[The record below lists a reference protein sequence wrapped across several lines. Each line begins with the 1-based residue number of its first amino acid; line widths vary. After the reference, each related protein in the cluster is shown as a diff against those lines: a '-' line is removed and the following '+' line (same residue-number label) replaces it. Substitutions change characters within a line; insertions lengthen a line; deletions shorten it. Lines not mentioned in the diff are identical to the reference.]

1 MPELPEVHTISQD
14 LKNNIV
20 GFEIKNI
27 QVAKNYRIP
36 EDQKKKLAQL
46 KGKKILDSHRIAKN
60 IVLEISENEFLVFH
74 LAMTGRI
81 LLRKDKEEKDNWV
94 KIVFEIL
101 KNDKTM
107 YLKFCDMRQFG
118 KVRVI
123 NRDELETLQN
133 KYGIDVLRKEI
144 SPEEFLKL
152 LKRKKSTVK
161 NVLLDQSIISGL
173 GNIYATDTLF
183 LSEVNPKTATQ
194 DLTLKQSE
202 QILKYSREILKEG
215 IKNRGSTLPDKM
227 YVDIFGKSGTQ
238 QNYFRIYGKNICP
251 VCKTKT
257 MFEKINGRG
266 TYYCPTCQPL
276 KIVNQKV
283 GKDLKNKTAKIS
295 KNKLEQKKLL

>member
-27 QVAKNYRIP
+27 QISKNYRIP
-36 EDQKKKLAQL
+36 NNQKRSLAKL
-46 KGKKILDSHRIAKN
+46 KGKKIQDSHRIAKN
-60 IVLEISENEFLVFH
+60 IVLKISENEYLVFH

-81 LLRKDKEEKDNWV
+81 LLRKNKEEKDNWV

-101 KNDKTM
+101 KNGKTW

-118 KVRVI
+118 KVRVV
-123 NRDELETLQN
+123 NKDELELLQI
-133 KYGIDVLRKEI
+133 KYGIDVLKQEI
-144 SPEEFLKL
+144 SAEEFLKL

-183 LSEVNPKTATQ
+183 LSKINPKTSTQ

-202 QILKYSREILKEG
+202 EILKYSREILKEG
-215 IKNRGSTLPDKM
+215 IKNRGSTLADKM

-238 QNYFRIYGKNICP
+238 QNHFRIYEKNICP
-251 VCKTKT
+251 VCKSKT
-257 MFEKINGRG
+257 VFEKINGRG

-276 KIVNQKV
+276 KIVNQKA
-283 GKDLKNKTAKIS
+283 DRSSKNKIAKIS
-295 KNKLEQKKLL
+295 KNNLKQKKLL

>member
-14 LKNNIV
+14 LKANII

-27 QVAKNYRIP
+27 QIAKNYRIP
-36 EDQKKKLAQL
+36 DEQKQKLAKL
-46 KGKKILDSHRIAKN
+46 KGKKIKDSHRVAKN

-81 LLRKDKEEKDNWV
+81 LLRKNKDEKDSWV
-94 KIVFEIL
+94 KIVFEIS
-101 KNDKTM
+101 KNGKTM
-107 YLKFCDMRQFG
+107 FLKFCDMRQFG
-118 KVRVI
+118 KVNVI
-123 NRDELETLQN
+123 DKVQLSLLQN

-144 SPEEFLKL
+144 PTDEFLKL
-152 LKRKKSTVK
+152 LKSKRSTIK

-183 LSEVNPKTATQ
+183 LSKVNPKTPTH
-194 DLTLKQSE
+194 DLTLKNAE
-202 QILKYSREILKEG
+202 EILKNSRVILKEG

-227 YVDIFGKSGTQ
+227 YVDIFGKSGNQ

-251 VCKTKT
+251 VCNSKT

-276 KIVNQKV
+276 KTVNKSE
-283 GKDLKNKTAKIS
+283 GIIS
-295 KNKLEQKKLL
+295 KNKITKIPGQNLKQKKLL

>member
-27 QVAKNYRIP
+27 QISKNYRIP
-36 EDQKKKLAQL
+36 NDQKRRLAKL
-46 KGKKILDSHRIAKN
+46 KGKKIQDSHRIAKN
-60 IVLEISENEFLVFH
+60 IVLEISENEYLVFH

-81 LLRKDKEEKDNWV
+81 LLRKNKEEKDNWV
-94 KIVFEIL
+94 KIVFEIS
-101 KNDKTM
+101 KNDKTL

-118 KVRVI
+118 KVRVV
-123 NRDELETLQN
+123 NKDELELLQK
-133 KYGIDVLRKEI
+133 KYGIDVLTQEI

-152 LKRKKSTVK
+152 LKSKKSTIK

-183 LSEVNPKTATQ
+183 LSKVNPKTSTQ

-202 QILKYSREILKEG
+202 EILKYSREILKEG

-238 QNYFRIYGKNICP
+238 QNHFRIYGKIICP
-251 VCKTKT
+251 ICNSKTV
-257 MFEKINGRG
+257 FEKINGRG

-276 KIVNQKV
+276 KIVNQKA
-283 GKDLKNKTAKIS
+283 DKIS
-295 KNKLEQKKLL
+295 KNKIEKISKSNLKQKKLL

>member
-27 QVAKNYRIP
+27 QISKNYRIP
-36 EDQKKKLAQL
+36 DDQKKKLAKL
-46 KGKKILDSHRIAKN
+46 KGKKIKDSYRIAKN

-81 LLRKDKEEKDNWV
+81 LLRKNKEEKDNWV
-94 KIVFEIL
+94 KIVFEIS
-101 KNDKTM
+101 KNDKTV

-118 KVRVI
+118 KVRVV
-123 NRDELETLQN
+123 NKDELELLQK
-133 KYGIDVLRKEI
+133 KYGIDVLKQEI
-144 SPEEFLKL
+144 SAEEFLKL
-152 LKRKKSTVK
+152 LKRKKSTIK

-183 LSEVNPKTATQ
+183 LSKVNPKTSTQ

-202 QILKYSREILKEG
+202 EILKYSREILKEG

-238 QNYFRIYGKNICP
+238 QNFFRIYGKNICP
-251 VCKTKT
+251 ICNSKTV
-257 MFEKINGRG
+257 FEKINGRG

-276 KIVNQKV
+276 KTVNQKAD
-283 GKDLKNKTAKIS
+283 KISKNKIAKIS
-295 KNKLEQKKLL
+295 KNNLKQKKLL